1 MAKLVVFVLFS
12 YLLFN
17 KAHGSNTIEV
27 IAVEYYPF
35 TTNAIPSGGIAFEL
49 LNELSVNKKYR
60 WKPKFLPPKRAY
72 YKVESDDWCASFYP
86 PHGGGNYTI
95 YSIGDDVVHIGL
107 IRLTKTSSFS
117 WSSLTALSGK
127 SLAMLRTGPDS
138 DYLKRFKNAGME
150 IVFVETVQQ
159 AAMMVF
165 LNRVDLAMIDNISYS
180 YLSLEQKQKLQ
191 FSNTYLNSM
200 KLRLFVNNKCNLSLP
215 TSREKGNYGS

>member
-1 MAKLVVFVLFS
+1 MAKLVVFVIFS

-17 KAHGSNTIEV
+17 KAHGANTIEV

-35 TTNAIPSGGIAFEL
+35 TTKAIPSGGIAFEL
-49 LNELSVNKKYR
+49 LNELSANERYR
-60 WKPKFLPPKRAY
+60 WKPKLLPPKRAY
-72 YKVESDDWCASFYP
+72 YEVESGDWCASFYP
-86 PHGGGNYTI
+86 PHGGENHTI
-95 YSIGDDVVHIGL
+95 HSLGDDVVHIGL
-107 IRLTKTSSFS
+107 IRLTKTSPFS
-117 WSSLTALSGK
+117 WSSLTEFSGK
-127 SLAMLRTGPDS
+127 SLAMLRTGPES
-138 DYLKRFKNAGME
+138 DYLNRFQNAGVE

-200 KLRLFVNNKCNLSLP
+200 KLRLFVNNKCKLSLA
-215 TSREKGNYGS
+215 TLFESDSSS